1 MSSPNCCFFF
11 KYLQQIAG
19 VCHKAPV
26 TGQVSAAAA
35 PAWSETQTPSAP
47 VVGRS
52 QSHNLQEKPP
62 TDQKKEYII
71 GSKTQ

>member
-1 MSSPNCCFFF
+1 M
-11 KYLQQIAG
+11 
-19 VCHKAPV
+19 